1 MIKTLIGRRRV
12 SVCLLAAA
20 LLMLSRAASS
30 DAPSTYAITNA
41 RIVIGTGKV
50 IEKGSVVFRDGLI
63 TDVGENVKIPAD
75 ARVIDGTGLTVYPGL
90 FDAFTNLGFQQAAP
104 SQPGRAG
111 APQQPPAP
119 AAQAGQQPERIH
131 GDPSISA
138 ADQITPTMSG
148 LEDARSVGIT
158 TALTSPRQGI
168 MAGQSALI
176 NLAGSEA
183 AKMVVRAPVAL
194 TIQFTTGGGFG
205 GGGIYPGS
213 LMGTVAFIRQTF
225 YDAINYRDQ
234 IERYERVKRGVP
246 RPEHNKKLAALLP
259 ALSGQMPVM
268 FLANSEGDIR
278 RALAIADEFK
288 LKPIIVGAL
297 EGYRLLDLLKQ
308 KNVPVI
314 LSVDFPRRP
323 ADMPEDE
330 DEPLRVLRHRAEAP
344 KGAARLA
351 QAGIKFAFTSGSLRP
366 QDFMANIQKAVE
378 NGLPKEEAIKALT
391 INAAE
396 ILGAADQLGSIEVGK
411 IANLVVA
418 TGDLLARDTK
428 IKHLFIDGREVELRR
443 PEPAAAR
450 RPAEGAVD
458 PSGEWDLTVNSPQG
472 EIKIRLSLRR
482 EAGSLSGTIAGP
494 TGTETLQTVAL
505 TGNQL
510 KCTASINFGGQ
521 AVELVL
527 NGTIQGNSMRGTITV
542 SGLGSFDFS
551 GSRPQ

>member
-1 MIKTLIGRRRV
+1 MVKAGIRRQGATI
-12 SVCLLAAA
+12 CLLAA
-20 LLMLSRAASS
+20 LLMQSRAALSE
-30 DAPSTYAITNA
+30 APGAYAITNA
-41 RIVIGTGKV
+41 RIVTGTGKI

-63 TDVGENVKIPAD
+63 TDVGQDVKIPAD

-90 FDAFTNLGFQQAAP
+90 LDAYSNLGVQQAAP
-104 SQPGRAG
+104 SQPERPG
-111 APQQPPAP
+111 AQQPTPA
-119 AAQAGQQPERIH
+119 AAQAGQQPERVH

-138 ADQITPTMSG
+138 ADQVTPNMSG
-148 LEDARSVGIT
+148 LGDARSVGIT
-158 TALTSPRQGI
+158 TALISPRQGI
-168 MAGQSALI
+168 LAGQSALI
-176 NLAGSEA
+176 NLMGSEA

-194 TIQFTTGGGFG
+194 TVQFTTGGGFGG

-225 YDAINYRDQ
+225 YDAIHYRDQ

-246 RPEHNKKLAALLP
+246 RPDYNKKLAALLP
-259 ALSGQMPVM
+259 ALSGQVPVM
-268 FLANSEGDIR
+268 FIANSEGDIR

-323 ADMPEDE
+323 ADLPEDE

-366 QDFMANIQKAVE
+366 QDFIANIEKAVQ

-396 ILGAADQLGSIEVGK
+396 ILGAADQLGSVEVGK
-411 IANLVVA
+411 IANLVVTA
-418 TGDLLARDTK
+418 GDLLARDTK
-428 IKHLFIDGREVELRR
+428 IKYLFIDGQQVQLR
-443 PEPAAAR
+443 PSEQAPAR
-450 RPAEGAVD
+450 RPAAANAVD
-458 PSGEWDLTVNSPQG
+458 PSGEWDLSVNSPQG

-482 EAGSLSGTIAGP
+482 EAGGFSGTIAGP
-494 TGTETLQTVAL
+494 TGTENLQTVTL
-505 TGNQL
+505 NGNQL
-510 KCTASINFGGQ
+510 RCTASINFGGQ
-521 AVELVL
+521 AVEVVL
-527 NGTIQGNSMRGTITV
+527 AGTLEGNSMRGTITV
-542 SGLGSFDFS
+542 SGLGSFDFT